1 MVLADLR
8 SSLMQTHIE
17 RMLFFSFH
25 FQHPLLPPSSLLAPL
40 FSLNNTGHMGG
51 SLGVPEEC
59 VCLRKTIVV
68 FVCVCVC
75 VCVRVCDPKIENDI

>member
-1 MVLADLR
+1 
-8 SSLMQTHIE
+8 MQTHIE
-17 RMLFFSFH
+17 RMLFFFSFC

-68 FVCVCVC
+68 LCVGVW
-75 VCVRVCDPKIENDI
+75 V